1 MMDIVD
7 GVIRY
12 EAGEMEEEEIVEFFQ
27 VLIDTDMLL
36 GLQGHYQRM
45 ASDLVGVGLCEDR

>member
-1 MMDIVD
+1 MMDVVD
-7 GVIRY
+7 SVIRY

-27 VLIDTDMLL
+27 TLIDTGVLQ
-36 GLQGHYQRM
+36 GLQGHYQRV

>member
-1 MMDIVD
+1 MDVVD
-7 GVIRY
+7 SVIRY

-27 VLIDTDMLL
+27 TLIDTGVLQ
-36 GLQGHYQRM
+36 GLQGHYQRV